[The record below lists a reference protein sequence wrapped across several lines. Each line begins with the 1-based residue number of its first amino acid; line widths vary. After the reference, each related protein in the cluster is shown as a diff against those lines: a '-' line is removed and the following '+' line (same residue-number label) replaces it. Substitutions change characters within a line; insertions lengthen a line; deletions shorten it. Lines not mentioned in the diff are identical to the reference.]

1 MSKRRGKAPPEL
13 VLETC
18 PHCGELVPV
27 GAFCG
32 NCGAQLADTAGGA
45 RLHSYAAAPDEHVV
59 RPTVISTLFPH
70 LPHRHAHIFREVLG
84 AGLLIVV
91 LLAALRLYTSALIG
105 AALLLPILYLIYL
118 YEVDVYE
125 TEPVLVV
132 GATFVIGAVLGV
144 GYALVTGH
152 FISGT
157 IGGTQQGPFVSGVVL
172 PLIAELLMVV
182 GPLLLL
188 SHSQF
193 DESLDGLTFG
203 VTAALGFTVA
213 AVLTGFWHTFTAP
226 LQGNTGVSAGEL
238 LRLLREGI
246 LLQLVNATTTG
257 AITAALWLRTH
268 GRSRRRHVM
277 QWREIGPTVGVAF
290 AAQIVL
296 GLVTYYVTSL
306 LLQVMLWAIAAAA
319 LLIWLRVILHHA
331 LLEEGSTVAMIGD
344 VAACSECHRLVP
356 TMLFC
361 PACGVARSAASKH
374 RAAPVVPET
383 GEVTS

>member
-1 MSKRRGKAPPEL
+1 VSKQRAKAPAEA

-27 GAFCG
+27 GTFCG
-32 NCGAQLADTAGGA
+32 NCGAHLTDTGGRA
-45 RLHSYAAAPDEHVV
+45 RLHAYAAAPNEHVV
-59 RPTVISTLFPH
+59 RVTVISTLLPH
-70 LPHRHAHIFREVLG
+70 LPHRHAHVFREVLG
-84 AGLLIVV
+84 AGVLIVL

-118 YEVDVYE
+118 YEVDIYE

-132 GATFVIGAVLGV
+132 GATFVTGAVLGI

-172 PLIAELLMVV
+172 PLIAQLLMVV

-193 DESLDGLTFG
+193 DETLDGLTFG
-203 VTAALGFTVA
+203 VTAALGFTLA
-213 AVLTGFWHTFTAP
+213 AVLTGFWHVLTAP
-226 LQGNTGVSAGEL
+226 LQGDASLSSGEV
-238 LRLLREGI
+238 LRLVREGI

-268 GRSRRRHVM
+268 GRSRRRHVA
-277 QWREIGPTVGVAF
+277 QWREFGPTVALAF
-290 AAQIVL
+290 LAQIVL
-296 GLVTYYVTSL
+296 GLVSYYVTSL
-306 LLQVMLWAIAAAA
+306 VLQVVLWGIAAAA
-319 LLIWLRVILHHA
+319 LLVWLRVILHHA
-331 LLEEGSTVAMIGD
+331 LLEEGSKVAMIGD
-344 VAACSECHRLVP
+344 VTACPECHRLVP

-361 PACGVARSAASKH
+361 PACGVARTAASKH
-374 RAAPVVPET
+374 AGAPAAPKT
-383 GEVTS
+383 GEVTG